1 MKITEILISICL
13 CLIISTSIFFAF
25 NTFDSRYR
33 KIISETV
40 QCKNILCIDKS
51 FRDVISN
58 FKIMYFQKKSE
69 DIFMLEQKILDIAK
83 ENKCQVFVMER
94 KEKKGVCVGYKLV
107 WKYFDEQFETK
118 ENFANRIYF

>member
-40 QCKNILCIDKS
+40 QCKNILCIDKL

-58 FKIMYFQKKSE
+58 FKIMYF
-69 DIFMLEQKILDIAK
+69 
-83 ENKCQVFVMER
+83 
-94 KEKKGVCVGYKLV
+94 
-107 WKYFDEQFETK
+107 
-118 ENFANRIYF
+118 